1 MAYMLADWYRPGNCL
16 DYPRGGS
23 GAIVESLVR
32 GVQKWGKI
40 HNTKSAVH
48 VNTHVQEIIIQ
59 GSGKDAR
66 AAGVRLE
73 DGTIIMAKQA
83 VVCNT
88 DPVVISKLLS
98 QAQNQNLLSKDVIE
112 FLVTITDDSG
122 EKAGS
127 IPNLN
132 SFIHL
137 HAGIDASGLPPTP
150 SADFPAQWAV
160 IKSWDVQGGVEA
172 PRNIV
177 LCSMPSLLDPSL
189 APEGTMNRNFK
200 NPYSLA
206 CFPHLCCTIFIHKI
220 I

>member
-1 MAYMLADWYRPGNCL
+1 M
-16 DYPRGGS
+16 
-23 GAIVESLVR
+23 
-32 GVQKWGKI
+32 
-40 HNTKSAVH
+40 
-48 VNTHVQEIIIQ
+48 NTHVQEIIIQ

-88 DPVVISKLLS
+88 DPVVVSKLLS
-98 QAQNQNLLSKDVIE
+98 RAQNENLLSLDMLE
-112 FLVTITDDSG
+112 FLGKLTDDSG
-122 EKAGS
+122 VKEGS

-137 HAGIDASGLPPTP
+137 HAGIDASGLPLIP

-160 IKSWDVQGGVEA
+160 IKSWDVKGVVEA

-189 APEGTMNRNFK
+189 APEGTMI
-200 NPYSLA
+200 S
-206 CFPHLCCTIFIHKI
+206 CES
-220 I
+220 